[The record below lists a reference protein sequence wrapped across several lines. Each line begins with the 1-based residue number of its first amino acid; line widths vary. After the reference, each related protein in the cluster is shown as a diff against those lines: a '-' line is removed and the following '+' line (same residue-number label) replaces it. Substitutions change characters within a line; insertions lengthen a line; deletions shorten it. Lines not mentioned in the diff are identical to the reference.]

1 MNALHFKGAGV
12 LHFGPGVRG
21 FGRGKTVFIIND
33 AAKAETGSIYGLT
46 FSTEADNPAEAG
58 GHIGGVGFRAGCRV
72 YIDAVLYCFID
83 AFFANF

>member
-46 FSTEADNPAEAG
+46 FLIEADNPAEAG
-58 GHIGGVGFRAGCRV
+58 GHIGGVGFRAGCCV
-72 YIDAVLYCFID
+72 YVDAVLYRFID